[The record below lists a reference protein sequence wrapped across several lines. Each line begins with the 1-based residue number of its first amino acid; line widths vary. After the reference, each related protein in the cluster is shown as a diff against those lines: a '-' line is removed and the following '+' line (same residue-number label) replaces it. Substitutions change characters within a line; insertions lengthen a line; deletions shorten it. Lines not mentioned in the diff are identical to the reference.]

1 MQRRAYKIKHWHD
14 AEDFLTRLA
23 QVSGKLLKGGEPDL
37 NTAAKMVLYDWQ
49 RGKIPF
55 FVLPPG
61 TTAEAPSAPSRA
73 APSVHPE
80 QVRVSV
86 LHQSEAWRC
95 ECVLVLPLLLAAKG
109 LRGRDRQLPGH
120 TGGCAPDDD
129 DSIVRTIR
137 I

>member
-1 MQRRAYKIKHWHD
+1 MQRRAYKIKQWDD

-61 TTAEAPSAPSRA
+61 ATAEAPSAPSSA
-73 APSVHPE
+73 APTVQPE
-80 QVRVSV
+80 QVHNSMM
-86 LHQSEAWRC
+86 HQAMAWRYDC
-95 ECVLVLPLLLAAKG
+95 GPGLPHSLAAG
-109 LRGRDRQLPGH
+109 GVMLMTYASTSVRH
-120 TGGCAPDDD
+120 TGGCTVDNDDAF
-129 DSIVRTIR
+129 VRTI
-137 I
+137 

>member
-1 MQRRAYKIKHWHD
+1 MQRRAYKIKQWDD

-61 TTAEAPSAPSRA
+61 ATAEAPSAPSSA
-73 APSVHPE
+73 APTVQPE
-80 QVRVSV
+80 QVRNSIM
-86 LHQSEAWRC
+86 HQSVAWRNDC
-95 ECVLVLPLLLAAKG
+95 GPVLPSLL
-109 LRGRDRQLPGH
+109 Q
-120 TGGCAPDDD
+120 GGYGYE
-129 DSIVRTIR
+129 IGKY
-137 I
+137 